1 MIVGTI
7 EHGLHPRILL
17 DVRGGTDRITLPVL
31 VDTGFDVDIGL
42 NFDFAD
48 RLGLEIY
55 DFALFEYA
63 NGQSSEDLLCRGQ
76 IHWHGQWQEVDIV
89 LTADEE
95 PALGT
100 RLLHGC
106 MMNMDFIQNTLSI
119 NKPTP

>member
-7 EHGLHPRILL
+7 EHGLHPRVRL
-17 DVRGGTDRITLPVL
+17 DIRGATDRITLPVL

-42 NFDFAD
+42 HFDFAD

-76 IHWHGQWQEVDIV
+76 IEWHGQWQEVDIV

-100 RLLHGC
+100 RLLNGC
-106 MMNMDFIQNTLSI
+106 LMNMNFIQNTLTI
-119 NKPTP
+119 HKPA

>member
-1 MIVGTI
+1 MIHGTI
-7 EHGLHPRILL
+7 EHGLHPRVSLEI
-17 DVRGGTDRITLPVL
+17 RGASDKVTLPVL

-42 NFDFAD
+42 HFDFAD

-63 NGQSSEDLLCRGQ
+63 NGQSSQDLLCRGQ
-76 IHWHGQWQEVDIV
+76 ILWHGRWQDIDIV

-95 PALGT
+95 AAIGT

-106 MMNMDFIQNTLSI
+106 MMNLDFIQNTLI
-119 NKPTP
+119 IDKPAT